1 MFPSALLPFCPSS
14 LLPFCPPVGRNC
26 GKSPLHVNMSA
37 VAAQK
42 MGLSLLLPAANAEKR
57 CSEVFSLPMRPWKW
71 TKTAISLPHRQEFAY
86 GMAFFRN
93 CGGRAVQAPFPGG
106 GRWQEIPV
114 SGRIVAGWPRF
125 RANGGLP
132 VTGRPGSGGFAC
144 REGESRSRGV
154 GRLDS
159 SANRSF
165 HKRTCN
171 HSQAGFLCR

>member
-1 MFPSALLPFCPSS
+1 MFPSALLPFCPS
-14 LLPFCPPVGRNC
+14 
-26 GKSPLHVNMSA
+26 A
-37 VAAQK
+37 
-42 MGLSLLLPAANAEKR
+42 LLPACWPQLRKKPPARQHECRRGTGNGPLPAAIAEKR
-57 CSEVFSLPMRPWKW
+57 CSELFSLPMRPWKW

>member
-1 MFPSALLPFCPSS
+1 MFPSALLPFCPSA
-14 LLPFCPPVGRNC
+14 LPPFCPPVGRNC

-42 MGLSLLLPAANAEKR
+42 MGLCLPQLRKNVLLSCFLCRCVCENGQKRRFRCRIGRNLHTEWLFSAIAA
-57 CSEVFSLPMRPWKW
+57 
-71 TKTAISLPHRQEFAY
+71 
-86 GMAFFRN
+86 
-93 CGGRAVQAPFPGG
+93 GGRCKPRFRAEGG
-106 GRWQEIPV
+106 GASPV

-171 HSQAGFLCR
+171 HSRAGFPCR